1 MATYGGADIKALLDS
16 VHINY
21 VMLADLVVEAWT
33 WTVDAANGIRTASES
48 ASILH
53 ASWTSAKR
61 TAHAVPARTGWGA
74 FSVAKRAT
82 LNRSATKL
90 GWCTESTSRIAS
102 DRCLWRRELRGKW
115 NWHSGIVWSHCS
127 VGSWHEGTASWAE
140 DVCVWETSLWVEHW
154 RASNG
159 HAANAPHNIVKLGQR
174 TDWGLLDN
182 LRRNT
187 CWARVDVWLVQR
199 KSDVDTLDV
208 VRSKRILNGVL
219 HLL

>member
-16 VHINY
+16 VYINY
-21 VMLADLVVEAWT
+21 VVLADLVVEAWT

-53 ASWTSAKR
+53 ASWTSAQR
-61 TAHAVPARTGWGA
+61 TAHAVPARAGWGA
-74 FSVAKRAT
+74 INVAERAT
-82 LNRSATKL
+82 LNGSTTKL
-90 GWCTESTSRIAS
+90 GWRAESTSRIAS
-102 DRCLWRRELRGKW
+102 DRRLWRRELRGKW
-115 NWHSGIVWSHCS
+115 DWHSGIVWSHCS
-127 VGSWHEGTASWAE
+127 IRSWHEGTTGWAE
-140 DVCVWETSLWVEHW
+140 DVCVWETSLWAEHW

-159 HAANAPHNIVKLGQR
+159 HAADASHNIVKLGQW
-174 TDWGLLDN
+174 TDWGLLDD

-199 KSDVDTLDV
+199 KRDVDTLDA